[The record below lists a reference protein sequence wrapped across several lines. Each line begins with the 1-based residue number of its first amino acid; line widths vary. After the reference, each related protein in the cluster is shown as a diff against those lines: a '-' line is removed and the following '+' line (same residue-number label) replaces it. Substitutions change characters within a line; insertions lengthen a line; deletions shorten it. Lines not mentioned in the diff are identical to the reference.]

1 MKPIFAKKNK
11 SRSDIDIIVPLNKEK
26 YSIKKLISL
35 DTKLCLL
42 LYGLYLEIPK
52 KILVRK
58 RVIY

>member
-1 MKPIFAKKNK
+1 MKNK
-11 SRSDIDIIVPLNKEK
+11 SHSDIAIIVPLNKEK

-42 LYGLYLEIPK
+42 LYGLYLEVPK
-52 KILVRK
+52 KILVLK

>member
-1 MKPIFAKKNK
+1 MIPIFDKKNK

-26 YSIKKLISL
+26 YSMKKFISL

-42 LYGLYLEIPK
+42 IYGLYLEVEK
-52 KILVRK
+52 KISVLK